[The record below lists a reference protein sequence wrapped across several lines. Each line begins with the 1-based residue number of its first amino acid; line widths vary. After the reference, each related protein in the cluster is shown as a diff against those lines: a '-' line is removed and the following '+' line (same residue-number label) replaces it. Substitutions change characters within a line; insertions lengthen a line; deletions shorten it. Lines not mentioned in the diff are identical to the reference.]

1 MQQILIKMIST
12 KPSRA
17 CLVPETLDQ
26 FHIPFIPLDHANWSG
41 QHPYKPT
48 VKFRISYVD
57 DCILL
62 HYVVT
67 EESVAAVADDDGGRV
82 WEDSCCEFFLQPFE
96 DGPYYNFECNA
107 AGKMYI
113 ACGMTREGRK
123 QVAAI
128 HYHNVKRWTSFGRKT
143 FKEKNGRQ
151 TWEVALI
158 IPLDVMTSHHLRHPR
173 GMTMRA
179 NFYKCGDKLAKPH
192 FLSWNPVD
200 CDHPNFHRP
209 SSFGKITFV

>member
-1 MQQILIKMIST
+1 MIST

-41 QHPYKPT
+41 QYPYKPT
-48 VKFRISYVD
+48 VKFR
-57 DCILL
+57 
-62 HYVVT
+62 
-67 EESVAAVADDDGGRV
+67 RV

-200 CDHPNFHRP
+200 CDHPDFHRP

>member
-1 MQQILIKMIST
+1 MG
-12 KPSRA
+12 R
-17 CLVPETLDQ
+17 
-26 FHIPFIPLDHANWSG
+26 
-41 QHPYKPT
+41 
-48 VKFRISYVD
+48 
-57 DCILL
+57 
-62 HYVVT
+62 
-67 EESVAAVADDDGGRV
+67 AAVLRSTQAAALEVNSGSQVRSLFFRV
-82 WEDSCCEFFLQPFE
+82 QSASPLCEFFLQPFE

-200 CDHPNFHRP
+200 CDHPDFHRP

>member
-1 MQQILIKMIST
+1 ML
-12 KPSRA
+12 
-17 CLVPETLDQ
+17 
-26 FHIPFIPLDHANWSG
+26 
-41 QHPYKPT
+41 
-48 VKFRISYVD
+48 
-57 DCILL
+57 
-62 HYVVT
+62 
-67 EESVAAVADDDGGRV
+67 RV
-82 WEDSCCEFFLQPFE
+82 FLQPFE

-200 CDHPNFHRP
+200 CDHPDFHRP

>member
-1 MQQILIKMIST
+1 
-12 KPSRA
+12 
-17 CLVPETLDQ
+17 
-26 FHIPFIPLDHANWSG
+26 
-41 QHPYKPT
+41 
-48 VKFRISYVD
+48 
-57 DCILL
+57 
-62 HYVVT
+62 
-67 EESVAAVADDDGGRV
+67 
-82 WEDSCCEFFLQPFE
+82 
-96 DGPYYNFECNA
+96 
-107 AGKMYI
+107 MYI

-158 IPLDVMTSHHLRHPR
+158 IPLDVMTSHHLRHLR

-200 CDHPNFHRP
+200 CDHPDFHRP